1 MRNRWIKVSAAVPSL
16 KPGDPS
22 YNTDHI
28 LKIMKAHPD
37 CGLLVFPEL
46 SITGY
51 TCADLFQQS
60 VLLDGAMEGLLRI
73 KEASREFQGTA
84 AVGMP
89 LRFENCLY
97 NCAVYVSKGQIVG
110 IVPKT
115 YLPTYGEF
123 YEGRWFTSGKSV
135 IGRSLVIDGEEVP
148 FGVDVLI
155 EDSESG
161 VLIGT
166 DICEDLWVP
175 DAPSTHAAIA
185 GANVLVNLSASDEV
199 IGKEDYRRSIVLNQS
214 ASCLAAYLYVS
225 SGTEESS
232 TDLVFSGHTMLAEN
246 GRMLNEML
254 YPEEDAVLSGLIDL
268 ELLEHCRIHETT
280 FTNEDGAWYRHCPAS
295 VPAVNGKEEIT
306 AEETVEALKSSPRS
320 YPRMPFV
327 PSDDSELR
335 KRCETILRIQA
346 NGLATRVKATGLN
359 TLVIGISGGLDSTLA
374 LIVAHEAQKIVPS
387 IRILTITMPNEGN
400 TSSQTYDNAMELMRA
415 MHSEIREIPIGAAV
429 RQHLTAIGHS
439 LEYQGEG
446 DTAYENAQARMR
458 TYILMDTANMEGGL
472 VVGTGDLSELALG
485 WCTYNGDH
493 MSMYG
498 VNASVP
504 KTLVQYI
511 CRAYALTCGD
521 ERLKKVLLA
530 IVDTPISPELTPSN
544 NGAIAQKTED
554 KIGKYDLNDFFLYYT
569 LRYGFRP
576 AKTLALAMYSYPELS
591 KEQIKEALIRFLNRF
606 FHQQFKRSCLPDGP
620 KVGSVTLSP
629 RGDWRMPSDASV
641 NLWLDELKKE

>member
-1 MRNRWIKVSAAVPSL
+1 MRNRWIRAAAAVPSL
-16 KPGDPS
+16 KPGDAA

-28 LKIMKAHPD
+28 LAIMKAHGD

-51 TCADLFQQS
+51 TCGDLFQQS
-60 VLLDGAMEGLLRI
+60 ALLDGALNELKRI
-73 KEASREFQGTA
+73 REASESFHGTV
-84 AVGMP
+84 AVGVP

-97 NCAVYVSKGQIVG
+97 NCAVYISKGEIVG

-155 EDSESG
+155 EDAESG
-161 VLIGT
+161 ALIGT
-166 DICEDLWVP
+166 DICEDLWVA
-175 DAPSTHAAIA
+175 DVPSTHAAIA
-185 GANVLVNLSASDEV
+185 GANILVNLSASDEV

-225 SGTEESS
+225 SGTSESS

-246 GRMLNEML
+246 GRMLGEML
-254 YPEEDAVLSGLIDL
+254 YPKDDEVLSGLIDL

-280 FTNEDGAWYRHCPAS
+280 FTNEDGAWYRHCSAS
-295 VPAVNGKEEIT
+295 IPAVNGTSEIT
-306 AEETVEALKSSPRS
+306 VEETIKALEQSHRN

-327 PSDDSELR
+327 PGDDQELSR
-335 KRCETILRIQA
+335 RCETILRIQA
-346 NGLATRVKATGLN
+346 NGLATRVRATGLY
-359 TLVIGISGGLDSTLA
+359 TLVIGVSGGLDSTLA
-374 LIVAHEAQKIVPS
+374 LIVAREAQKIVPQ
-387 IRILTITMPNEGN
+387 IRILTITMPKEGN
-400 TSSQTYDNAMELMRA
+400 TSSQTYANAMELMGA
-415 MHSEIREIPIGAAV
+415 MHTEIREIPIGAAV
-429 RQHLTAIGHS
+429 QQHLTAIGHS
-439 LEYQGEG
+439 LEYQGDG

-458 TYILMDTANMEGGL
+458 TYILMDIANMEGGL

-530 IVDTPISPELTPSN
+530 IVNTPISPELTPSN
-544 NGAIAQKTED
+544 HGVIAQKTED

-576 AKTLALAMYSYPELS
+576 SKTLALAMSAYPELS
-591 KEQIKEALIRFLNRF
+591 KQQIKEAETRFLNRF

-641 NLWLDELKKE
+641 NLWLEELKNS